1 MDLKNFIEKNSAILQ
16 IVGVVLLI
24 VAILYLLKKRSE
36 GMYDLPYGE
45 YSTEQPQVTEGTE
58 GTEGTQATEGVVT
71 EIPVM
76 AATGQDFSSN
86 DQNFMGSAINF
97 ETTGKDILPMDLL
110 PKSDVPVAVG
120 ELTPTSDLSARNYL
134 VSSNNFGIDTIGS
147 SNKIPNLQIRG
158 DPIIPNNMNTSP
170 WNQSSVTS
178 NNFQR
183 SFDIGN

>member
-45 YSTEQPQVTEGTE
+45 YSAEQPTQVTE

-110 PKSDVPVAVG
+110 PKSDVPVGEG

-134 VSSNNFGIDTIGS
+134 VSSNNFGIDTVGS
-147 SNKIPNLQIRG
+147 SMKNANLGLRSDPYIPNKEVG
-158 DPIIPNNMNTSP
+158 P
-170 WNQSSVTS
+170 WGNSSITP

-183 SFDIGN
+183 SLDIGN